1 MTNKENCCT
10 IYPEVMRMDKIE
22 NISDNRFKVIN
33 GEKYLISNR
42 RLTHQRILYEIFET
56 FRKYFKNKNYEP
68 FLGQIDLILDS
79 DNKEIAK
86 YIIKPDIMVIQKE
99 EYIKEDGIYGV
110 PVLIVEIEVNATNY
124 NKKKMKLYGKY
135 GVKEYWIVD
144 INKRLVKIYVLDNL
158 NKYELISKIL
168 FNGIVKSKI
177 FNGLEVDLKNIDNN
191 KFRISC

>member
-1 MTNKENCCT
+1 
-10 IYPEVMRMDKIE
+10 MDKIE